1 MNCSLKTFFA
11 VLLFASLIPTAQADN
26 NAHCFANTIVG
37 AVPININNGRMIN
50 ELNGIELAHVERVSP
65 TEFLL
70 ITGEN
75 SIAYSITPTENGF
88 NVSRVGSNDIYMI
101 CFNEK
106 TTRDAR

>member
-1 MNCSLKTFFA
+1 MNSFLKTLIA
-11 VLLFASLIPTAQADN
+11 GLLSASLIHTAQADD
-26 NAHCFANTIVG
+26 AHCFANTIVG
-37 AVPININNGRMIN
+37 AVPVYINDDRMIN
-50 ELNGIELAHVERVSP
+50 ELNGIVLSRVKRVSP

-70 ITGEN
+70 ITGED
-75 SIAYSITPTENGF
+75 SIAHSITPTENGF